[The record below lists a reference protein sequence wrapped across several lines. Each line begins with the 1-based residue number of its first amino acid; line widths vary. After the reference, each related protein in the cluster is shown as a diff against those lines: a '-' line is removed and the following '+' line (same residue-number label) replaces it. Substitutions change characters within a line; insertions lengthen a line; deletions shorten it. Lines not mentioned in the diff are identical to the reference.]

1 MTLDGFYSYCYAV
14 LLKKK
19 TLAKH
24 SRHGIKVGAMKAEM
38 RIAASAALVA
48 LSSVWTANAAQP
60 APAAAAAST
69 AMAPELQ
76 QALREIVRAVRIS
89 TELLEAVHDKATADA
104 AAEPVA
110 QQMALL
116 AVLSPALEYIPEA
129 ALEQAL
135 AANGMSQARMQA
147 ITKEMVIKRFYG
159 SIALAQALGQPPYAA
174 VGLSEPTPEL
184 LAELELELRT
194 AIEGKAPG
202 MSGGPG
208 FTEETAWQL
217 GADKAHLQ
225 YIRTVMGA
233 LPGAIKEAQNLVHTQ
248 GGKVYG
254 RMTFILVRNEKCYR
268 LEMWFDVTQ
277 QDVGKRYGN
286 ANVPG

>member
-1 MTLDGFYSYCYAV
+1 MIFIPIV
-14 LLKKK
+14 LLDIKLK
-19 TLAKH
+19 TLAKQ
-24 SRHGIKVGAMKAEM
+24 SKHGIKVGMKAAM
-38 RIAASAALVA
+38 MIAAMVAPVAQSSGATAAATAAL
-48 LSSVWTANAAQP
+48 
-60 APAAAAAST
+60 
-69 AMAPELQ
+69 APELQ
-76 QALREIVRAVRIS
+76 QALREIARAVRSS

-225 YIRTVMGA
+225 YIRTVMEA
-233 LPGAIKEAQNLVHTQ
+233 LPGATKEAQNLVHTD

-254 RMTFILVRNEKCYR
+254 RMTFILVRAEKCYR
-268 LEMWFDVTQ
+268 LEMWFDVTG
-277 QDVGKRYGN
+277 QDVGKRY
-286 ANVPG
+286 

>member
-1 MTLDGFYSYCYAV
+1 MRGM
-14 LLKKK
+14 KKVA
-19 TLAKH
+19 L
-24 SRHGIKVGAMKAEM
+24 S
-38 RIAASAALVA
+38 IAASVALVA

-60 APAAAAAST
+60 APVAAAAST
-69 AMAPELQ
+69 ALAPELQ
-76 QALREIVRAVRIS
+76 QALSEIVRAVRSS

-225 YIRTVMGA
+225 YIRTVMEA
-233 LPGAIKEAQNLVHTQ
+233 LPGATKEAQNLVHTD

-254 RMTFILVRNEKCYR
+254 RMTFILVRAEKCYR
-268 LEMWFDVTQ
+268 LEMWFDVTK
-277 QDVGKRYGN
+277 QDVGKRY
-286 ANVPG
+286 

>member
-1 MTLDGFYSYCYAV
+1 
-14 LLKKK
+14 
-19 TLAKH
+19 
-24 SRHGIKVGAMKAEM
+24 M
-38 RIAASAALVA
+38 RIAASVA
-48 LSSVWTANAAQP
+48 LTALSGMAMANTAKP
-60 APAAAAAST
+60 VASESGA

-76 QALREIVRAVRIS
+76 QALREIVRAVRNS

-116 AVLSPALEYIPEA
+116 ELLSPALEYIPEA
-129 ALEQAL
+129 ALNRAL
-135 AANGMSQARMQA
+135 VEAGMGQERMQRS
-147 ITKEMVIKRFYG
+147 KRTLVEQRYYG
-159 SIALAQALGQPPYAA
+159 SIALAQALGQPAYAA

-184 LAELELELRT
+184 LTELERELRA
-194 AIEGKAPG
+194 AINGKVSG

-217 GADKAHLQ
+217 GSDKAHLQ
-225 YIRTVMGA
+225 YIRTVMA
-233 LPGAIKEAQNLVHTQ
+233 AIPGAVKEAQNLVHTQ

-268 LEMWFDVTQ
+268 LEMWFDVTG
-277 QDVGKRYGN
+277 QDVGKRY
-286 ANVPG
+286 